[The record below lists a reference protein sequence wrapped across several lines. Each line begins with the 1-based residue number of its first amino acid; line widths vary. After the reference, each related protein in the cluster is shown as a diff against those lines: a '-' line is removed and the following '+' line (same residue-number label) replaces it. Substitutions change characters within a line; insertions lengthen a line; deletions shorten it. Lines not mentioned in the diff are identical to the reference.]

1 MKSTQHNPYQ
11 LSAAEAH
18 VLLNPNGDNSREA
31 LRLLLKEAT
40 LDGYIKC
47 YRGTRMVGDT
57 FTARIIGY
65 AIAFVGALLLA
76 ASKSIILAIILGFI
90 IGSALSVLV
99 ALVLPKVPSK
109 DVLCMQITPKGDNLM
124 LTGEKPIFKQIVT
137 DISTTIRLQLAK
149 YNDCSFDE
157 LLKTIKK
164 TTPSGGEFLDQMI
177 LKRLVEK
184 ELLSVK
190 TNPPK
195 VFEDKV
201 KKLSG
206 RSSNEAKEARKLL
219 YSQPRHYYNYT
230 KLGEQYLEQLRQQL
244 HTARTLP
251 KLLRS
256 DPAEAAAL
264 VLALGGL
271 VLLIPDVQG
280 HFGEVMQLLNQD
292 HFVMDMDEM
301 RRHEP
306 DSSFSID
313 GGSSSFSD
321 DDNDAKEQ
329 DNNDFWNDTKDSSS
343 DFLDG
348 SLDGLDS
355 GFSDSATGDGSDGG
369 CSSDGGGDGCG
380 SGCGGCGGD

>member
-1 MKSTQHNPYQ
+1 MKPTQHNPYQ

-40 LDGYIKC
+40 FDGYIKC
-47 YRGTRMVGDT
+47 YRGTRMVNDT

-65 AIAFVGALLLA
+65 TLAFIGCLVLV
-76 ASKSIILAIILGFI
+76 ASKSIILAIILAFI
-90 IGSALSVLV
+90 FGTVLSVLL
-99 ALVLPKVPSK
+99 AFFLPKVPSK
-109 DVLCMQITPKGDNLM
+109 DMLCMEITPKGDHLM

-137 DISTTIRLQLAK
+137 DISTTIQLHFAK
-149 YNDCSFDE
+149 YSNCSFDE

-164 TTPSGGEFLDQMI
+164 STPSGGEFLDQMI

-190 TNPPK
+190 INPPT

-201 KKLSG
+201 KQLSG
-206 RSSNEAKEARKLL
+206 RSSDQAKEERKLL

-244 HTARTLP
+244 DTARTLP
-251 KLLRS
+251 TLLRS
-256 DPAEAAAL
+256 NPAEAAAL
-264 VLALGGL
+264 ALALGGL

-306 DSSFSID
+306 DGSFSSD
-313 GGSSSFSD
+313 GGSSSFPE
-321 DDNDAKEQ
+321 DDNDAKDL
-329 DNNDFWNDTKDSSS
+329 DNNDFWNDTNDGSS

-348 SLDGLDS
+348 SFDSLDS

-369 CSSDGGGDGCG
+369 CSSDGGGGDGCG
-380 SGCGGCGGD
+380 GGCGGD

>member
-1 MKSTQHNPYQ
+1 MKSIQHNPYQ

-31 LRLLLKEAT
+31 LRLLLKEAA

-65 AIAFVGALLLA
+65 ALSFIGCFILFS
-76 ASKSIILAIILGFI
+76 SKSIILAFFLAFI
-90 IGSALSVLV
+90 FGAVLSVLV

-109 DVLCMQITPKGDNLM
+109 DMLCMQITPKGDNLM
-124 LTGEKPIFKQIVT
+124 LTGEKPIFKQLVT
-137 DISTTIRLQLAK
+137 DISTTIRLQSAK

-177 LKRLVEK
+177 LKRLAEK

-190 TNPPK
+190 INPPK

-206 RSSNEAKEARKLL
+206 RSSDQAKEERKLL

-230 KLGEQYLEQLRQQL
+230 KLGEQYLEQLRDQL

-256 DPAEAAAL
+256 NPAEATAL
-264 VLALGGL
+264 ALALGGL

-292 HFVMDMDEM
+292 HFVMDMDEI

-306 DSSFSID
+306 ADSSFGFD
-313 GGSSSFSD
+313 GGSSYFKD

-348 SLDGLDS
+348 SLDSLDS

-369 CSSDGGGDGCG
+369 CSSDGGGGDGCG
-380 SGCGGCGGD
+380 GGCGGD

>member
-1 MKSTQHNPYQ
+1 MKSAQHNPYQ

-47 YRGTRMVGDT
+47 YRGTRMIGDT

-65 AIAFVGALLLA
+65 ALAFIGCFILFS
-76 ASKSIILAIILGFI
+76 SKSIILALLLAFI
-90 IGSALSVLV
+90 FGAVLSVLV

-109 DVLCMQITPKGDNLM
+109 DMLCMQITPKGDNLM

-137 DISTTIRLQLAK
+137 DISTTIRLQSAK

-190 TNPPK
+190 TNPPE

-206 RSSNEAKEARKLL
+206 RSSDQAKEARKLL

-230 KLGEQYLEQLRQQL
+230 QLGEQYLEQLREQL

-256 DPAEAAAL
+256 NPAEAAAL
-264 VLALGGL
+264 ALALGGL
-271 VLLIPDVQG
+271 VLLISDVQG
-280 HFGEVMQLLNQD
+280 HFGEVMQLLNQN
-292 HFVMDMDEM
+292 HFVMDMDEI

-306 DSSFSID
+306 ADSSFGFD
-313 GGSSSFSD
+313 GGSSYFRD
-321 DDNDAKEQ
+321 DDHDAKEQ
-329 DNNDFWNDTKDSSS
+329 DNNDFWNDTNDSSS

-348 SLDGLDS
+348 SFDSLDS

-369 CSSDGGGDGCG
+369 CSSDGGGGDGCG
-380 SGCGGCGGD
+380 GGCGGD

>member
-1 MKSTQHNPYQ
+1 MKPTHYNTYQ

-18 VLLNPNGDNSREA
+18 VLLKPNGDNSREA

-76 ASKSIILAIILGFI
+76 ASKSIILAIALGFI

-109 DVLCMQITPKGDNLM
+109 DVLCMQVTPKGDNLM
-124 LTGEKPIFKQIVT
+124 LTGEKPIFKKIVT
-137 DISTTIRLQLAK
+137 DISTTIRLQYAK
-149 YNDCSFDE
+149 YTDCSFDE

-164 TTPSGGEFLDQMI
+164 STPSGGEFLDQMI

-190 TNPPK
+190 VNPPK

-206 RSSNEAKEARKLL
+206 RSSDEAKEERKLL

-230 KLGEQYLEQLRQQL
+230 KLGEQYVDQLRQQL
-244 HTARTLP
+244 LTARTLP
-251 KLLRS
+251 KLLRNN
-256 DPAEAAAL
+256 PAEAAAMA
-264 VLALGGL
+264 LALGGL
-271 VLLIPDVQG
+271 MLLIPGVQG

-292 HFVMDMDEM
+292 HLLMDMDEM

-306 DSSFSID
+306 DGSLSSD

-321 DDNDAKEQ
+321 DNEAKDL
-329 DNNDFWNDTKDSSS
+329 DNNDFWNDANDSGS

-348 SLDGLDS
+348 SLDSLDS
-355 GFSDSATGDGSDGG
+355 GFSDSAIGDGSDGG
-369 CSSDGGGDGCG
+369 CSSDGGGGDGCG
-380 SGCGGCGGD
+380 SGCGGD

>member
-1 MKSTQHNPYQ
+1 MKSAQHNPYQ

-18 VLLNPNGDNSREA
+18 VLLHPNGDNSREA

-76 ASKSIILAIILGFI
+76 SSKSIILAIALGFI
-90 IGSALSVLV
+90 IGTVLSVLA

-109 DVLCMQITPKGDNLM
+109 DMLCVQITPKGDNLM
-124 LTGEKPIFKQIVT
+124 LTDEKPVFKQIVT
-137 DISTTIRLQLAK
+137 DIYTTIRLKNAK
-149 YNDCSFDE
+149 YNDCTFDE

-164 TTPSGGEFLDQMI
+164 STPSGGEFLDQRI

-190 TNPPK
+190 INPPK

-201 KKLSG
+201 KKLSVQ
-206 RSSNEAKEARKLL
+206 SSDQAKEDRKLL

-230 KLGEQYLEQLRQQL
+230 ELGEQYLYQLREQLD
-244 HTARTLP
+244 TARTLP
-251 KLLRS
+251 KLLRNN
-256 DPAEAAAL
+256 PAEAATMAL
-264 VLALGGL
+264 VLGGL

-292 HFVMDMDEM
+292 HFIMDMDEM
-301 RRHEP
+301 RRRESDISFGS
-306 DSSFSID
+306 DS
-313 GGSSSFSD
+313 GSSSFSD
-321 DDNDAKEQ
+321 DDKDVKEH
-329 DNNDFWNDTKDSSS
+329 DNNDFWDDTKDSSS

-348 SLDGLDS
+348 SLDSLDS
-355 GFSDSATGDGSDGG
+355 GFSDSATGGDGSDGG
-369 CSSDGGGDGCG
+369 GGGDGCG
-380 SGCGGCGGD
+380 SGCGGD